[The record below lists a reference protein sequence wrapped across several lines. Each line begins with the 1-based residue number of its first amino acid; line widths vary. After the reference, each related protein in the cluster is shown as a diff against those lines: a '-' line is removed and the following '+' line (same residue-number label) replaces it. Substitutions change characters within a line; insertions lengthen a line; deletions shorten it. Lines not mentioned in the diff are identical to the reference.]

1 MQAQLRSV
9 KPELTLPSLPLNA
22 PQQTISDALDS
33 FGLGRNTAAHFGF
46 PHADLAIMVEIG

>member
-1 MQAQLRSV
+1 VQAQLRFV
-9 KPELTLPSLPLNA
+9 KPELTLPSPPLNA